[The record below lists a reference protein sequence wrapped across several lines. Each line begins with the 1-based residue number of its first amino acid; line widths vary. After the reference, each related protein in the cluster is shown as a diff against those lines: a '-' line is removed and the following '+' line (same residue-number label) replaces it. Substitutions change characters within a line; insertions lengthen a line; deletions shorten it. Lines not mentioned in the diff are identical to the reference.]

1 MAHETLLQ
9 NHDASPESSDTAG
22 RSAPSPTP
30 NPSGSITQADA
41 PSPDDRAD
49 RRRVLL
55 ELLVQVTL
63 RLRLRGV
70 DLESSTGL
78 SGRELDLVA
87 LLSASGPTSVKSLV
101 ADLGLPRSTMTAIVD
116 RLQARHL
123 VKRRPNPEDRRSVIL
138 EATPS
143 ALDALLRYREG
154 MESFTEHI
162 QEVLSDEEQTQF
174 VRLMQK
180 MAHSF

>member
-1 MAHETLLQ
+1 MTSQTFIHM
-9 NHDASPESSDTAG
+9 HDASLDPVRPSGMSDPAAATSRENERGRDEISDTE
-22 RSAPSPTP
+22 
-30 NPSGSITQADA
+30 
-41 PSPDDRAD
+41 
-49 RRRVLL
+49 RVLL

-116 RLQARHL
+116 RLQDRGL
-123 VKRRPNPEDRRSVIL
+123 VNRLPNPEDRRSVIL
-138 EATPS
+138 EATPR
-143 ALDALLRYREG
+143 AMDALLRYREG
-154 MESFTEHI
+154 MVRFVEHI
-162 QEVLSDEEQTQF
+162 QTVLSDYEQTQF
-174 VRLMQK
+174 VGLMQK
-180 MAHSF
+180 MAGSF